1 MIALVR
7 KPASR
12 NPVSARRSSHSGS
25 RFAALFAYLCLP
37 LLSAWC
43 VGCGARSPGDGPA
56 AAGPL
61 TDAGEVLNKM
71 AAAYQAAKSYEDSG
85 QIRIQFQQGK
95 DKLDKKMDFSAAF
108 ERPNRLRMHAY
119 RAIVVCD
126 GQRLRATV
134 GDLPNQVLDR
144 EAPKD
149 LTVPAVFSDPVLNVE
164 LTQGVVG
171 APLQLG
177 LLLDKDALDSVLKD
191 AKPPTLIEAQQV
203 DDRPCYGVEIE
214 QESGTLTFWIDQ
226 KSFVLRRIDFP
237 AGPLRERFE
246 QSGAKVTGLT
256 LSTEFKG
263 AKLGPKI
270 DDVAFEFELPSDAK
284 LVERFNVLPEPSP
297 LLGQNIKDFAFESLR
312 RKPVDRAS
320 LSGKVVVIDFWA
332 TWCGWCFK
340 GLPNLQQVYEKYKD
354 NEQVVFLAVS
364 TDDPQVSNDQLTES
378 FAAARLKLPIYRD
391 LDRYSDGVFQVS
403 NLPTT
408 VILGADG
415 KVQAYETGYQAN
427 MAAELPVKLERL
439 LAGKNLYEET
449 IRAYEDGFKLEPAE
463 APPAE
468 AEVAER
474 TEPEKLKLTKLWTCG
489 DAEQPGNVLVVPAA
503 EGDDR
508 IFVLDNLRTVLE
520 LASDG
525 SVKDRHELDLPE
537 ELDGGVV
544 SFLRTAVDSEGKRY
558 FAGSANGVQQL
569 HLFDEQWKTLL
580 SFPKA
585 GRHAGISDV
594 QLGDLDGDGQP
605 EINVGYWGEVGV
617 QNVSFSGERSWTNR
631 DVDNIFRLAVTS
643 ADANGRRQLLA
654 SSVHGNIASFDSAGK
669 SGKPTTLE
677 GRFLRLIYAADLDG
691 DGQSERCAVAQSI
704 AEGKERDVLV
714 GMDAAG
720 GELWSYPLPAGAPAV
735 PAAANEMVMSGK
747 LIADGPGQWIVGGAD
762 GSIHILGA
770 DGQIVD
776 HFNSGVALSGIGVAR
791 FDDGHVLLTSSE
803 RGVEAWRFEP

>member
-1 MIALVR
+1 
-7 KPASR
+7 
-12 NPVSARRSSHSGS
+12 
-25 RFAALFAYLCLP
+25 
-37 LLSAWC
+37 
-43 VGCGARSPGDGPA
+43 
-56 AAGPL
+56 
-61 TDAGEVLNKM
+61 M

-85 QIRIQFQQGK
+85 QIRIQYQQGK
-95 DKLDKKMDFSAAF
+95 DKFDKKMDFSAAF
-108 ERPNRLRMHAY
+108 ERPNRLRLHAY

-134 GDLPNQVLDR
+134 GELPNQVLDR

-149 LTVPAVFSDPVLNVE
+149 LTIPAVFSDPVLNVE
-164 LTQGVVG
+164 LSQGVVG

-177 LLLDKDALDSVLKD
+177 LLLDKDAFDSVLKD
-191 AKPPTLIEAQQV
+191 AKPPALIEAQQV

-214 QESGTLTFWIDQ
+214 QESGALTFWIDQ

-237 AGPLRERFE
+237 TGPLRERFE
-246 QSGAKVTGLT
+246 QNGAKVTGLS

-263 AKLGPKI
+263 AKLDPKI
-270 DDVAFEFELPSDAK
+270 DDVAFQFELPSDAK
-284 LVERFNVLPEPSP
+284 LVERFNVLPPPSP
-297 LLGQNIKDFAFESLR
+297 LLGQNVKDFAFESLL

-340 GLPNLQQVYEKYKD
+340 GLPNLQEVYEKYKD

-378 FAAARLKLPIYRD
+378 FAAAKLKLPIYRD
-391 LDRYSDGVFQVS
+391 LDRYSDGVFQVAG
-403 NLPTT
+403 LPTT

-449 IRAYEDGFKLEPAE
+449 IRAYEDGFKREPAE
-463 APPAE
+463 TPPAT
-468 AEVAER
+468 ADIAER
-474 TEPEKLKLTKLWTCG
+474 TEPEKLKLAELWKCSE
-489 DAEQPGNVLVVPAA
+489 AEQPGNVLVVPAA

-508 IFVLDNLRTVLE
+508 VFVLDHLRTVLE

-525 SVKDRHELDLPE
+525 SIKDRHELDLPE

-544 SFLRTAVDSEGKRY
+544 SFLRTAVDAEGKRF

-569 HLFDEQWKTLL
+569 HLFDEQWKKLL
-580 SFPKA
+580 SFPVE

-594 QLGDLDGDGQP
+594 QLADLDGDGQV

-617 QNVSFSGERSWTNR
+617 QNVSLSGKRLWTNR
-631 DVDNIFRLAVTS
+631 DVDNIFRLAVAS
-643 ADANGRRQLLA
+643 PDADGRRPLLA
-654 SSVHGNIASFDSAGK
+654 SSVHGSIASFDAAGK
-669 SGKPTTLE
+669 SGKPIALE

-691 DGQSERCAVAQSI
+691 DGQSERCAVAQSM
-704 AEGKERDVLV
+704 ADGKEVDVLT
-714 GMDAAG
+714 GIDPAG

-735 PAAANEMVMSGK
+735 PAAANEMVVSGK
-747 LIADGPGQWIVGGAD
+747 LIGDGPGQWIVGGAD
-762 GSIHILGA
+762 GSIHILRA
-770 DGQIVD
+770 DGQLVD

-791 FDDGHVLLTSSE
+791 FGDRGALLTSSE
-803 RGVEAWRFEP
+803 RGIEAWQFEP